1 MSRVEQVRLDS
12 GSWRGLVQSF
22 ASSAVPSKEVLALL
36 SPLRDANPLDLAA
49 AIDPED
55 AAQHKAELTAFVVAA
70 VHDALADHVLCD
82 SEVLVLRQVCRILRV
97 EEGDLLA
104 WQRSAVV
111 NLLSREIQRLLEDDY
126 IDASEALHKAKLQEV
141 LGLNYD
147 EFVALTAPEI
157 DRVLIRLLHRVDSSF
172 EPSDLA
178 KHVHWFR
185 GCVSALDTVYNFNPG
200 GRRTD
205 RSGYAYLL
213 VNPAMPGVVKIGKT
227 TRAPARRMGELSG
240 ATGVPLPF
248 ELLFEVQVLDVH
260 EAERYV
266 HDRLEQLGARV
277 SSNREFF
284 RISPSVAAGVM
295 VEAREAIGAF
305 GLEI

>member
-55 AAQHKAELTAFVVAA
+55 AAQHKAVLTAFVVAA

-200 GRRTD
+200 DVARIGVATCICSSTRQCRESS
-205 RSGYAYLL
+205 RSGRLHGLRQGAWVSCPGPQECRCRSSYFSRFRFWTYTRLSATSMIGWSSSAPEYLQT
-213 VNPAMPGVVKIGKT
+213 GSSSEFR
-227 TRAPARRMGELSG
+227 RA
-240 ATGVPLPF
+240 
-248 ELLFEVQVLDVH
+248 
-260 EAERYV
+260 
-266 HDRLEQLGARV
+266 
-277 SSNREFF
+277 
-284 RISPSVAAGVM
+284 
-295 VEAREAIGAF
+295 
-305 GLEI
+305 